1 MPAAGEQVPPS
12 VPLQPPAEGEA
23 RFQYCAGCGE
33 QVVLYAVA
41 TDAGVELCC
50 SYCGLTLRLP
60 SPQPGPPMGCVLLA
74 DDEGFF
80 RSLLSELLVEQRL
93 AQTVVPCVSGAELL
107 TKLSARLRARQDT
120 HLVILDIIMGDLD
133 GIITAKAIR
142 AVERGFEVAQPV
154 PILFLSGVRP
164 DTALRTFVARVQP
177 ALFLN
182 KGVDATPERLAMRL
196 RKMVDY
202 FAGGR
207 PEAAGGTP
215 RPGGPA

>member
-1 MPAAGEQVPPS
+1 MPAAGDQPPPPAP
-12 VPLQPPAEGEA
+12 VEPPAEGTA

-33 QVVLYAVA
+33 QVVVYAVP
-41 TDAGVELCC
+41 TEAGAELRC

-60 SPQPGPPMGCVLLA
+60 SPRPAAPMGCVLLA
-74 DDEGFF
+74 DDEKFF

-93 AQTVVPCVSGAELL
+93 AETVVPCVSGAELL
-107 TKLSARLRARQDT
+107 TKLSERLRARQDT
-120 HLVILDIIMGDLD
+120 HLVILDIVMQDLD
-133 GIITAKAIR
+133 GIVTARAIR
-142 AVERGFEVAQPV
+142 AVEHGFGVARPV

-164 DTALRTFVARVQP
+164 DTALRTFVARMQP

-182 KGVDATPERLAMRL
+182 KAVDATPERLAMRL
-196 RKMVDY
+196 RKMADY

-215 RPGGPA
+215 RPGGAA

>member
-1 MPAAGEQVPPS
+1 MQPA
-12 VPLQPPAEGEA
+12 AEGEA
-23 RFQYCAGCGE
+23 RFHYCAGCGE
-33 QVVLYAVA
+33 QVVVYAVP
-41 TDAGVELCC
+41 TEAGVELCC

-60 SPQPGPPMGCVLLA
+60 SPQPAAPMGCVLLA
-74 DDEGFF
+74 DDEKFF

-107 TKLSARLRARQDT
+107 TKFSECLHARQDI
-120 HLVILDIIMGDLD
+120 HLIILDVVMRDLD
-133 GIITAKAIR
+133 GIVTARAIR
-142 AVERGFEVAQPV
+142 AVERGFGVGQPA

-182 KGVDATPERLAMRL
+182 KAVDATPERLAMRL

-207 PEAAGGTP
+207 PGGAA
-215 RPGGPA
+215 